1 LQNEELLVSKLP
13 NYKKAIIDPDKIKNY
28 ILSPAHPVGRFKAAF
43 FQSMGYTQENW
54 QQFLDDIREYH
65 LTEDAEPVEK
75 TEYGQKYII
84 TGEVKGPNG
93 KIILLR
99 SVWIV
104 LSGEDTP
111 RFITI
116 YPEGG

>member
-1 LQNEELLVSKLP
+1 LPKLP
-13 NYKKAIIDPDKIKNY
+13 DYEKAIIDPSKIKNY

-43 FQSMGYTQENW
+43 FQSMGYTQGNW
-54 QQFLDDIREYH
+54 QQLLDDIRQYH
-65 LTEDAEPVEK
+65 LTGEAEPVEK
-75 TEYGQKYII
+75 TGYGQKYII
-84 TGEVKGPNG
+84 KSATKGPNG
-93 KIILLR
+93 KIVLLR

-116 YPEGG
+116 YPEGGRNEI